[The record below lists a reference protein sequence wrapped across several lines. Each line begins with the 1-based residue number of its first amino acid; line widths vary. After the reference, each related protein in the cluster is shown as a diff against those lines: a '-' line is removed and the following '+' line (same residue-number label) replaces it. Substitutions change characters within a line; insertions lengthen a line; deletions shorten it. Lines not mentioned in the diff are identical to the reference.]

1 MVLLAVAEDRKRWL
15 LQHPLDLLIVVAT
28 PPFLPSSLQ
37 AARLLR
43 LVRAVRVVRLAPA
56 MKVVLSLDGLR
67 YAAMLAVIAALGG
80 GAAFAS
86 VEHTTTWIGVWW
98 GSLLMTTVG
107 YGDPPVTTDEGR
119 VIGICLMLLGT
130 GLVALLTGAVA
141 QRFLASDVDRAVRAG
156 HDMGDELEATEAR
169 DSCRDQPD
177 HHAAQ
182 SVGDFGSAA
191 RQLQGAE

>member
-98 GSLLMTTVG
+98 AIVTYDDGWLWRSACYDGRGSSYRDLFDAF
-107 YGDPPVTTDEGR
+107 GDWARCASHRRGR
-119 VIGICLMLLGT
+119 PAFLG
-130 GLVALLTGAVA
+130 L
-141 QRFLASDVDRAVRAG
+141 
-156 HDMGDELEATEAR
+156 
-169 DSCRDQPD
+169 
-177 HHAAQ
+177 
-182 SVGDFGSAA
+182 
-191 RQLQGAE
+191 